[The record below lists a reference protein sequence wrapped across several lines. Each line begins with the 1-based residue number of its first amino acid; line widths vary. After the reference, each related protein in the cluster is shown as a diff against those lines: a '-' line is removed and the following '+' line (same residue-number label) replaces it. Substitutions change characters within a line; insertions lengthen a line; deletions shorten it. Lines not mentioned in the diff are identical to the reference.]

1 MSEKGK
7 VLGICLAKMQDR
19 IRTEYLSAI
28 NRSAHLRGWKTV
40 AFNSFR
46 DFRKNDLSL
55 QGAKSIYDVI
65 NYDDLDAV
73 IVFPESI
80 NNSEVSDGLIE
91 TAQAA
96 GKPVICVGPEKK
108 GCYSIVRDYEKGCRD
123 MLNHVINEHNA
134 RSLFYVGGFKNDD
147 EKSANFLN
155 ILREVM
161 KENDIEFDEKKVSYG
176 DYKDE
181 IIDAVVDRI
190 LSGSDIPDAFICI
203 DDKTAV
209 EVCEKMQEYDLKTP
223 DDIIVTGFGGI
234 PAAYYYHP
242 SITTCSD
249 DVEQFAEVI
258 IEAAGDAFDGKA
270 PCTYKDEFKAR
281 IRRSCGCD
289 MRSYMSAGRRSYD
302 LAAAKA
308 AGMYL
313 PESETGAENGKAAGS
328 DLQGNETGTKT
339 ANVPF
344 GISGNNDTISRIPG
358 TPGIPARVPEDERT
372 EDDTVFIPS
381 TDAVKLVGA
390 AAAEA
395 AKDDDLSAQSVP
407 IGFNITEK
415 YGDNKLYSGGPAQT
429 SQSVGHIAQE
439 TGINATPPVT
449 TNINAISPIIP
460 TIKGASGQLP
470 PAPKHTGVTKEA
482 SAGIAP
488 SLTATIRNNG
498 DVPNLLKNTEPV
510 KAAPIQYDRREGAK
524 PVSVDEA
531 VKRAMEVADDKR
543 CAGLHG
549 DKHFRSSNH
558 VAYIYKELDEIE
570 RREDSLLAW
579 LDRMLEITEISDI
592 CDEISKRIPSGSE
605 IYLYT
610 ELLESSFDIE
620 TFEEKHNADKD
631 KKDIKLTRIRSAKDA
646 HGCQASADTL
656 GHGTDQAGNKEIPV
670 KDLTKAFTSSPDD
683 GRMLVLSP
691 IFISDFACGYLSIK
705 TEQISDIRNT
715 AKLLNTGLN
724 MIFRFLANQNRQ
736 QRMLYNIENS
746 VYVSSMTGLP
756 NLKGSTRWFEGFAAV
771 TENHRKPLSI
781 SVFAIPRYAYIY
793 ENFGLNEVEDAVRV
807 VVDNIRNAC
816 RKTSFI
822 GQFAEGEYI
831 VIDIENDVG
840 DIYGGGDQES
850 YGGGDQESY
859 GDEIFR
865 EFNRSMEGY
874 NRTSTKEYFLEVN
887 YGTATVEVGWDS
899 TLENLVRMAMSDMYL
914 RRLRQGRSAAAIRG
928 RTFDREYFTT
938 FELLVDRN
946 LFRYHYQPIVDAA
959 TGKIYGYEALM
970 RTGGGIS
977 MSPLDVLE
985 IAKNANRLYDIEK
998 ATLTNVIRYY
1008 AENKEKFGDKK
1019 VFINTIP
1026 GHFLT
1031 REDLNEL
1038 IEKYGQHLGA
1048 FVFEMTESNTVK
1060 DEELE
1065 ELKSININGVHPVF
1079 AVDDY
1084 GTGHSNIVN
1093 LLRYRPEVI
1102 KLDHY
1107 LVSNIQDDSNKQMF
1121 VKNTIE
1127 FARMNGIK
1135 VLAEGVE
1142 TYEELKKVIEY
1153 GVDYVQGFYTAHP
1166 AQEIMEKIP
1175 ENIRNE
1181 ILSERIKAA
1190 QFDNDNLVYN
1200 VKAGETVNVL
1210 ELALRKYTVL
1220 NILGGKVK
1228 LVGEP
1233 DNVIDMIIRTAD
1245 GKKTDLT
1252 FENVNLRG
1260 VLETTVQLG
1269 KNSET
1274 ALTIS
1279 GECTLNKDGILVPYG
1294 SRLTVSGDGNLH
1306 IITSRNLSVGIGS
1319 NANEPYGD
1327 ITFDMT
1333 GSVKIVANGDKAVGI
1348 GGGRCDGSR
1357 IRLLNGIFD
1366 ISAKAIHAVAIGSSS
1381 GDTDIYI
1388 GRSAKCRLKSD
1399 GNDSVALGSIAGK
1412 SEIVCRGK
1420 LGIIGDGEKTAGI
1433 GSLNGYTKTDLLSND
1448 MSVTLH
1454 CYCGIGIGSLTGNA
1468 DIKLEDA
1475 KVDIYA
1481 EGTQI
1486 NGFGSGE
1493 EMGNAEINGGTL
1505 SVEILAGIPR
1515 SFGSQKGDIVLN
1527 YGSVTS
1533 MHDVSVEVLNSH
1545 RQKLKPRYIENGV
1558 VFEV

>member
-1 MSEKGK
+1 MENCK

-28 NRSAHLRGWKTV
+28 NRSAHMRGWKTV

-108 GCYSIVRDYEKGCRD
+108 GCYSIVRDYERGCRD

-134 RSLFYVGGFKNDD
+134 RNLYFVGGFKNDD
-147 EKSANFLN
+147 EKSTNFLN

-161 KENDIEFDEKKVSYG
+161 KENDIEFDEKKICYG

-181 IIDAVVDRI
+181 VIEEAVDHI

-209 EVCEKMQEYDLKTP
+209 TVCEKMHEYDLKAP
-223 DDIIVTGFGGI
+223 DDIVVTGFGGI

-249 DVEQFAEVI
+249 DVEQFAEVV
-258 IEAAGDAFDGKA
+258 IEAAGDAFDGKP
-270 PCTYKDEFKAR
+270 PCVYKDEFKAR

-313 PESETGAENGKAAGS
+313 PESEFS
-328 DLQGNETGTKT
+328 SYD
-339 ANVPF
+339 
-344 GISGNNDTISRIPG
+344 IPS
-358 TPGIPARVPEDERT
+358 RVPEDERT
-372 EDDTVFIPS
+372 EDDTVFMPS

-395 AKDDDLSAQSVP
+395 AKEDDLSAQSVP

-415 YGDNKLYSGGPAQT
+415 YGDNKLYS
-429 SQSVGHIAQE
+429 
-439 TGINATPPVT
+439 
-449 TNINAISPIIP
+449 IP

-470 PAPKHTGVTKEA
+470 PAPKHTGTATKEA
-482 SAGIAP
+482 ATGIAP
-488 SLTATIRNNG
+488 SLTASLRNGG
-498 DVPNLLKNTEPV
+498 DVPNMLTGSEPV
-510 KAAPIQYDRREGAK
+510 RVAPIQHDRREGAK
-524 PVSVDEA
+524 PVSVDVA

-549 DKHFRSSNH
+549 DKHFRSGNH

-579 LDRMLEITEISDI
+579 LDRMLEITEVSDI
-592 CDEISKRIPSGSE
+592 CDEISKRLPSGSE

-620 TFEEKHNADKD
+620 TFEEKHYSDKD
-631 KKDIKLTRIRSAKDA
+631 KKDSKSIEKLRDIKLTRIRSAKDI
-646 HGCQASADTL
+646 HNSQSSSDTS
-656 GHGTDQAGNKEIPV
+656 GHGPDHTDGNKEIPV
-670 KDLTKAFTSSPDD
+670 KDLTKAFSSSPDD
-683 GRMLVLSP
+683 GRMLVFNP
-691 IFISDFACGYLSIK
+691 IFIGDFACGYFGIK
-705 TEQISDIRNT
+705 TEQISEIRST
-715 AKLLNTGLN
+715 AKLLNTGFN

-793 ENFGLNEVEDAVRV
+793 ENYGLNEVEDAVRV
-807 VVDNIRNAC
+807 VVENIRSAC

-840 DIYGGGDQES
+840 DIYGGADI
-850 YGGGDQESY
+850 ESY

-865 EFNRSMEGY
+865 EFNRTMEAY

-985 IAKNANRLYDIEK
+985 IAKNANRLYDVEK
-998 ATLTNVIRYY
+998 ATLTNVISYY
-1008 AENKEKFGDKK
+1008 AENKDKFGDKK

-1026 GHFLT
+1026 GHFLSK
-1031 REDLNEL
+1031 EDLNEL
-1038 IEKYGQHLGA
+1038 IAKFGQHLGA

-1065 ELKSININGVHPVF
+1065 ELRSININGVHPVF

-1093 LLRYRPEVI
+1093 LLRYRPEII

-1166 AQEIMEKIP
+1166 TQEIMEKIP

-1200 VKAGETVNVL
+1200 VKAGETVNLL
-1210 ELALRKYTVL
+1210 ELALRKYTML

-1233 DNVIDMIIRTAD
+1233 DNIIDMIIRTAD
-1245 GKKTDLT
+1245 DKKTDLT

-1260 VLETTVQLG
+1260 ALETTVQLG

-1279 GECTLNKDGILVPYG
+1279 GECTLNKDGILVPFG
-1294 SRLTVSGDGNLH
+1294 SRLTVSGDGGLH
-1306 IITSRNLSVGIGS
+1306 IITSRNLSVGVGS

-1366 ISAKAIHAVAIGSSS
+1366 VSAKAIHAVAIGSNS

-1399 GNDSVALGSIAGK
+1399 GNDSVALGTIAGK

-1420 LGIIGDGEKTAGI
+1420 LEIIGDGEKTAGI

-1468 DIKLEDA
+1468 DVKLEDA

-1493 EMGNAEINGGTL
+1493 EMGNAEINGGSL
-1505 SVEILAGIPR
+1505 SVAILAGIPR
-1515 SFGSQKGDIVLN
+1515 SFGSQKGDVILN

>member
-1 MSEKGK
+1 MENCK

-28 NRSAHLRGWKTV
+28 NRSAAIRGWKTV

-55 QGAKSIYDVI
+55 QGAKSIYDVV
-65 NYDDLDAV
+65 NYDDVDV
-73 IVFPESI
+73 VVVFPESI
-80 NNSEVSDGLIE
+80 NNSDVADNLIE
-91 TAQAA
+91 SALAA
-96 GKPVICVGPEKK
+96 GKPVISVGPVKK
-108 GCYSIVRDYEKGCRD
+108 GCYSIVRDYRQGFRD
-123 MLNHVINEHNA
+123 MLDHVINEHNK
-134 RSLFYVGGFKNDD
+134 RDLMFVSGFKTDD
-147 EKSANFLN
+147 ERSANMLN
-155 ILREVM
+155 VFREVL
-161 KENDIEFDEKKVSYG
+161 KENGIDFNDKKVCYG

-181 IIDAVVDRI
+181 VIDECLDKI
-190 LSGSDIPDAFICI
+190 LSGSDIPQGFVCI
-203 DDKTAV
+203 DDKTAIT
-209 EVCEKMQEYDLKTP
+209 VCEKLSEYDLKSP
-223 DDIIVTGFGGI
+223 DDIVVTGFGGI

-249 DVEQFAEVI
+249 DVEQFAEI
-258 IEAAGDAFDGKA
+258 LIQAAMDAMDGKA
-270 PCTYKDEFKAR
+270 PGIYKDEFKAR

-302 LAAAKA
+302 LEAAKA
-308 AGMYL
+308 AGLYIPSGAQAGENGGTASGTASGQAGQPGQAGYGTDHL
-313 PESETGAENGKAAGS
+313 PERAPEN
-328 DLQGNETGTKT
+328 
-339 ANVPF
+339 
-344 GISGNNDTISRIPG
+344 
-358 TPGIPARVPEDERT
+358 ERT
-372 EDDTVFIPS
+372 EDDTVFIPNAN
-381 TDAVKLVGA
+381 AVKLINQRDGSSVESQESSTNHRNDS
-390 AAAEA
+390 AEGIQINQH
-395 AKDDDLSAQSVP
+395 DLDQSKP
-407 IGFNITEK
+407 IGFN
-415 YGDNKLYSGGPAQT
+415 
-429 SQSVGHIAQE
+429 
-439 TGINATPPVT
+439 VT
-449 TNINAISPIIP
+449 REFCDDKAISYSNAL
-460 TIKGASGQLP
+460 KGSDPL
-470 PAPKHTGVTKEA
+470 
-482 SAGIAP
+482 SDP
-488 SLTATIRNNG
+488 ST
-498 DVPNLLKNTEPV
+498 DY
-510 KAAPIQYDRREGAK
+510 APIVYDRRGAAK
-524 PVSVDEA
+524 PVRFAAA
-531 VKRAMEVADDKR
+531 VKRANEVADDKR

-549 DKHFRSSNH
+549 DKRFRSGNH
-558 VAYIYKELDEIE
+558 VAFIYKELDEIE
-570 RREDSLLAW
+570 RREDSALAW
-579 LDRMLEITEISDI
+579 AERMLEITDISDI
-592 CDEISKRIPSGSE
+592 CDEISKRLPSGSE
-605 IYLYT
+605 LYLYT

-620 TFEEKHNADKD
+620 TFEEKHHIDKD
-631 KKDIKLTRIRSAKDA
+631 KKESKLAEELKDLKLTRIRSAKDI
-646 HGCQASADTL
+646 HNSQNVIDISR
-656 GHGTDQAGNKEIPV
+656 GNPVNHPDDNKTIPV
-670 KDLTKAFTSSPDD
+670 KDIAKAYLDTPFD
-683 GRMLVLSP
+683 GKMLVLTP
-691 IFISDFACGYLSIK
+691 VFIIDFACGYFAVR
-705 TEQISDIRNT
+705 TEQISDIRSSI
-715 AKLLNTGLN
+715 KLLNTGLN
-724 MIFRFLANQNRQ
+724 LIFRFLANQNRQ

-793 ENFGLNEVEDAVRV
+793 ENYGLNEIEDAVRV
-807 VVDNIRNAC
+807 VVENIRDAC

-840 DIYGGGDQES
+840 DIYGEGEA
-850 YGGGDQESY
+850 ETY

-865 EFNRSMEGY
+865 EFNRTMEAF

-899 TLENLVRMAMSDMYL
+899 TLETLVRMAMSDMYL
-914 RRLRQGRSAAAIRG
+914 RRLRQGRSVAAIRG

-946 LFRYHYQPIVDAA
+946 LFRYHYQPIIDAA

-977 MSPLDVLE
+977 MSPLDILE
-985 IAKNANRLYDIEK
+985 IAKNANRLYDVEK

-1008 AENKEKFGDKK
+1008 VENKEKFGDKK

-1026 GHFLT
+1026 GHFLSKA
-1031 REDLNEL
+1031 DLYEL
-1038 IEKYGQHLGA
+1038 VEKYGEHLGA
-1048 FVFEMTESNTVK
+1048 FVFEMTESNTVR

-1065 ELKSININGVHPVF
+1065 ELRSINVNGQHPVF

-1093 LLRYRPEVI
+1093 LLRYRPEII

-1153 GVDYVQGFYTAHP
+1153 GIDFIQGFYTAHP
-1166 AQEIMEKIP
+1166 SAEIMEKIP
-1175 ENIRNE
+1175 EDIRNE

-1200 VKAGETVNVL
+1200 AKAGETVNLL
-1210 ELALRKYTVL
+1210 ELALKKYTTV
-1220 NILGGKVK
+1220 NVLGGKVK

-1233 DNVIDMIIRTAD
+1233 DNVIDMIVRTAD
-1245 GKKTDLT
+1245 DKKVDLI

-1260 VLETTVQLG
+1260 ALETTVQLG

-1274 ALTIS
+1274 ALTIQ

-1294 SRLTVSGDGNLH
+1294 SRLTVSGDGDLH

-1327 ITFDMT
+1327 ISFDMT

-1357 IRLLNGIFD
+1357 IRLINGIFD
-1366 ISAKAIHAVAIGSSS
+1366 VSAKAIHAVAIGSSS

-1388 GRSAKCRLKSD
+1388 GRSTKCRLKSD
-1399 GNDSVALGSIAGK
+1399 GNDSVALGTIAGK

-1420 LGIIGDGEKTAGI
+1420 LEIIGDGEKTAGI

-1448 MSVTLH
+1448 MQVTLH
-1454 CYCGIGIGSLTGNA
+1454 SYCGIGVGSLTGNA

-1475 KVDIYA
+1475 KLDIYA

-1493 EMGNAEINGGTL
+1493 EMGNAEINGGSL
-1505 SVEILAGIPR
+1505 KVEILAGIPR
-1515 SFGSQKGDIVLN
+1515 SFGSQKGDIILN

-1533 MHDVSVEVLNSH
+1533 MHDVSGTVLNSH
-1545 RQKLKPRYIENGV
+1545 RQKLKPRYIENGI

>member
-1 MSEKGK
+1 MSGRSK

-28 NRSAHLRGWKTV
+28 NRSAYLRGWKTV

-55 QGAKSIYDVI
+55 KGSKSIYDLI

-80 NNSEVSDGLIE
+80 NNSEIADSLIE

-134 RSLFYVGGFKNDD
+134 RSLFFVGGFKNDD
-147 EKSANFLN
+147 EKSVNFLN

-161 KENDIEFDEKKVSYG
+161 KENDIEFDEKKVGYG

-181 IIDAVVDRI
+181 VTGAVVDRI
-190 LSGSDIPDAFICI
+190 LSGSNVPDAFICI
-203 DDKTAV
+203 DDKTAIT
-209 EVCEKMQEYDLKTP
+209 VCEKMQEYDLKTP

-249 DVEQFAEVI
+249 DVEQFAEVV
-258 IEAAGDAFDGKA
+258 IEAAGDAFEGKA
-270 PCTYKDEFKAR
+270 PGIYKDEFKAR

-313 PESETGAENGKAAGS
+313 PESENADGTQGS
-328 DLQGNETGTKT
+328 KSGGGT
-339 ANVPF
+339 
-344 GISGNNDTISRIPG
+344 SRDNYNKPL
-358 TPGIPARVPEDERT
+358 RLPEDERT
-372 EDDTVFIPS
+372 EDDTVFMPS
-381 TDAVKLVGA
+381 ADAVKLVGTA
-390 AAAEA
+390 TGITAEE
-395 AKDDDLSAQSVP
+395 KNDDLAAQSVP
-407 IGFNITEK
+407 MGFNIAEK
-415 YGDNKLYSGGPAQT
+415 YGDSKT
-429 SQSVGHIAQE
+429 SNYTSE
-439 TGINATPPVT
+439 NDD
-449 TNINAISPIIP
+449 
-460 TIKGASGQLP
+460 L
-470 PAPKHTGVTKEA
+470 
-482 SAGIAP
+482 
-488 SLTATIRNNG
+488 
-498 DVPNLLKNTEPV
+498 V
-510 KAAPIQYDRREGAK
+510 KVAPIQHDRREGAK
-524 PVSVDEA
+524 PVSVEAA
-531 VKRAMEVADDKR
+531 VKRAMDVADDKR

-549 DKHFRSSNH
+549 DKRFRSGNH

-579 LDRMLEITEISDI
+579 LDRMLEITEVSDI
-592 CDEISKRIPSGSE
+592 CDEISKRIPPGSE
-605 IYLYT
+605 LFLYT

-620 TFEEKHNADKD
+620 GFEEKHYGDKD
-631 KKDIKLTRIRSAKDA
+631 KKDSAAIEKLKDLKLTRIRSAAEHNEAKE
-646 HGCQASADTL
+646 
-656 GHGTDQAGNKEIPV
+656 NKEINAR
-670 KDLTKAFTSSPDD
+670 DITADYIRAESD
-683 GRMLVLSP
+683 GRMLVLNP
-691 IFISDFACGYLSIK
+691 IFISDFACGYFGVK
-705 TEQISDIRNT
+705 TEQISDIRSMV
-715 AKLLNTGLN
+715 KLLNTGLN
-724 MIFRFLANQNRQ
+724 MVFRFLANQNRQ

-756 NLKGSTRWFEGFAAV
+756 NLKGSTRWFEGFSAV

-793 ENFGLNEVEDAVRV
+793 ENYGLNEVEDAVKV
-807 VVDNIRNAC
+807 VVENIRNAC
-816 RKTSFI
+816 RKSSFI

-840 DIYGGGDQES
+840 DIYGDSVTET
-850 YGGGDQESY
+850 Y

-865 EFNRSMEGY
+865 EFNRTMESF

-887 YGTATVEVGWDS
+887 YGTATVEVGWDA

-985 IAKNANRLYDIEK
+985 IAKNANRLYDVEK
-998 ATLTNVIRYY
+998 ATLTNVISYY
-1008 AENKEKFGDKK
+1008 VENKEKFGDKK

-1038 IEKYGQHLGA
+1038 IAKYGQHLGA

-1065 ELKSININGVHPVF
+1065 ELRNINVNGVHPIF

-1107 LVSNIQDDSNKQMF
+1107 LVNNIQDDSNKQMF

-1153 GVDYVQGFYTAHP
+1153 GVDFVQGFYTAHP
-1166 AQEIMEKIP
+1166 SAEIMEKIP

-1200 VKAGETVNVL
+1200 VKAGETVNLL
-1210 ELALRKYTVL
+1210 ELALRKYTML

-1233 DNVIDMIIRTAD
+1233 DNIIDMIIRTAD

-1260 VLETTVQLG
+1260 ALETTVQLG

-1274 ALTIS
+1274 ALTIL

-1294 SRLTVSGDGNLH
+1294 SRLTVSGDGGLH
-1306 IITSRNLSVGIGS
+1306 IITSRNLSVGVGS

-1366 ISAKAIHAVAIGSSS
+1366 VSAKAIHAVAIGSNS

-1412 SEIVCRGK
+1412 SEIICRGK
-1420 LGIIGDGEKTAGI
+1420 LEIIGDGEKTAGI

-1475 KVDIYA
+1475 KVDVYA

-1505 SVEILAGIPR
+1505 GVEILAGIPR
-1515 SFGSQKGDIVLN
+1515 SFGSQKGDIILN

>member
-1 MSEKGK
+1 MSGRSK

-28 NRSAHLRGWKTV
+28 NRSASLRGWKTV

-55 QGAKSIYDVI
+55 VGSKSVYNII
-65 NYDDLDAV
+65 NYDDVDAV

-80 NNSEVSDGLIE
+80 NNSEISDSLIE

-108 GCYSIVRDYEKGCRD
+108 GCFSIVRDYEKGCRE

-134 RSLFYVGGFKNDD
+134 RNLYFVGGFKNDD
-147 EKSANFLN
+147 ERSTNFLN
-155 ILREVM
+155 IFREVL
-161 KENDIEFDEKKVSYG
+161 KENDIEFDEKKLCYG

-181 IIDAVVDRI
+181 VIDGAVDRI

-203 DDKTAV
+203 DDKTAIA
-209 EVCEKMQEYDLKTP
+209 VCEKMQEYDLKTP

-249 DVEQFAEVI
+249 DVERFAEVV
-258 IEAAGDAFDGKA
+258 IEAAGDAFDGRV
-270 PCTYKDEFKAR
+270 PGIYKDEFKAR

-302 LAAAKA
+302 LEAAKA

-313 PESETGAENGKAAGS
+313 PESENRANGAGGTQGSGAEEK
-328 DLQGNETGTKT
+328 TGGRNYEK
-339 ANVPF
+339 PL
-344 GISGNNDTISRIPG
+344 RL
-358 TPGIPARVPEDERT
+358 PEDERT
-372 EDDTVFIPS
+372 EDDTVFMPS
-381 TDAVKLVGA
+381 ADAVKLVGQAAAGTAAVGA
-390 AAAEA
+390 AAAGNISVTGANTDESN
-395 AKDDDLSAQSVP
+395 DLNTQSVP
-407 IGFNITEK
+407 MGFNIAEK
-415 YGDNKLYSGGPAQT
+415 YGDSKTMS
-429 SQSVGHIAQE
+429 
-439 TGINATPPVT
+439 ATVT
-449 TNINAISPIIP
+449 TP
-460 TIKGASGQLP
+460 TIK
-470 PAPKHTGVTKEA
+470 
-482 SAGIAP
+482 
-488 SLTATIRNNG
+488 
-498 DVPNLLKNTEPV
+498 DEPEPQI
-510 KAAPIQYDRREGAK
+510 APIQHDRREGAK
-524 PVSVDEA
+524 PVSVEAA
-531 VKRAMEVADDKR
+531 VKRAFEVADDKR

-549 DKHFRSSNH
+549 DKRFRSGNH

-579 LDRMLEITEISDI
+579 LDRMLEITEVSDI
-592 CDEISKRIPSGSE
+592 CDEISKRIPPGSE
-605 IYLYT
+605 LYLYT
-610 ELLESSFDIE
+610 EFLESSFDIE
-620 TFEEKHNADKD
+620 GFEEKYYGDKD
-631 KKDIKLTRIRSAKDA
+631 KKESITNEKLKDLKLTRIRSAKDM
-646 HGCQASADTL
+646 HNTQPADHVAMGHTQTAENEEITL
-656 GHGTDQAGNKEIPV
+656 RNITADYIKEE
-670 KDLTKAFTSSPDD
+670 AD
-683 GRMLVLSP
+683 GRMM
-691 IFISDFACGYLSIK
+691 IFNPVFIGDFACGYFGVK
-705 TEQISDIRNT
+705 TEQISDIRSMV
-715 AKLLNTGLN
+715 KLLNTGLN

-756 NLKGSTRWFEGFAAV
+756 NLKGSTRWFEGFSAV

-793 ENFGLNEVEDAVRV
+793 ENYGLNEVEEAVKV
-807 VVDNIRNAC
+807 VVENIRNAC
-816 RKTSFI
+816 RKSSFI

-840 DIYGGGDQES
+840 DIYGDGGTET
-850 YGGGDQESY
+850 Y
-859 GDEIFR
+859 GDEIFK
-865 EFNRSMEGY
+865 EFNRTMEGF

-946 LFRYHYQPIVDAA
+946 LFRYHFQPIIDAA

-985 IAKNANRLYDIEK
+985 IAKNANRLYDVEK
-998 ATLTNVIRYY
+998 ATLTNVIKYY
-1008 AENKEKFGDKK
+1008 VENKEKFGDKK

-1026 GHFLT
+1026 GHFLSKP
-1031 REDLNEL
+1031 DLYEL
-1038 IEKYGQHLGA
+1038 VEKYGENLGA

-1065 ELKSININGVHPVF
+1065 ELRSINVNGQHPVF

-1093 LLRYRPEVI
+1093 LLRYRPEII

-1153 GVDYVQGFYTAHP
+1153 GIDFIQGFYTAHP
-1166 AQEIMEKIP
+1166 SAEIIEKIP

-1200 VKAGETVNVL
+1200 VKAGETVNLL
-1210 ELALRKYTVL
+1210 ELALKKYTTL

-1245 GKKTDLT
+1245 NKKTDLI

-1260 VLETTVQLG
+1260 TLETTVQLG

-1274 ALTIS
+1274 ALTIL

-1294 SRLTVSGDGNLH
+1294 SRLTVSGDGGLH
-1306 IITSRNLSVGIGS
+1306 IITSRNLSVGVGA

-1366 ISAKAIHAVAIGSSS
+1366 VSAKAIHAVAIGSSS

-1399 GNDSVALGSIAGK
+1399 GNDSVALGAIAGK

-1420 LGIIGDGEKTAGI
+1420 LEIIGDGEKTAGI

-1454 CYCGIGIGSLTGNA
+1454 CYCGIGVGSLTGNA

-1475 KVDIYA
+1475 KLDIYA

-1505 SVEILAGIPR
+1505 GIEILAGIPR
-1515 SFGSQKGDIVLN
+1515 SFGSQKGDIILN

-1533 MHDVSVEVLNSH
+1533 MHDVSGEVLNSH

>member
-108 GCYSIVRDYEKGCRD
+108 GCYSIVRDYERGCRD
-123 MLNHVINEHNA
+123 MLNHAINEHNA
-134 RSLFYVGGFKNDD
+134 RNLYFVGGFKNDD
-147 EKSANFLN
+147 EKSTNFLN

-161 KENDIEFDEKKVSYG
+161 KENDIEFDDKKICYG

-181 IIDAVVDRI
+181 VIEEAVDHI

-209 EVCEKMQEYDLKTP
+209 TVCEKMHEYDLKAP
-223 DDIIVTGFGGI
+223 DDIVVTGFGGI

-249 DVEQFAEVI
+249 DVEQFAEVV
-258 IEAAGDAFDGKA
+258 IEAAGDAFDGKP
-270 PCTYKDEFKAR
+270 PCVYKDEFKAR

-313 PESETGAENGKAAGS
+313 PESESGDEDNGGIDGMHDSGLKTNTAHSISAGKTGIGAY
-328 DLQGNETGTKT
+328 D
-339 ANVPF
+339 
-344 GISGNNDTISRIPG
+344 IPS
-358 TPGIPARVPEDERT
+358 RVPEDERT
-372 EDDTVFIPS
+372 EDDTVFMPS

-395 AKDDDLSAQSVP
+395 AKEDDLSAQSVP

-415 YGDNKLYSGGPAQT
+415 YGDNKLYS
-429 SQSVGHIAQE
+429 
-439 TGINATPPVT
+439 
-449 TNINAISPIIP
+449 IP

-470 PAPKHTGVTKEA
+470 PAPKHTGVAPKEA
-482 SAGIAP
+482 ATGIAP
-488 SLTATIRNNG
+488 SLTASLRNGG
-498 DVPNLLKNTEPV
+498 DVPNMLTGSEPV
-510 KAAPIQYDRREGAK
+510 RVAPIQHDRREGAK
-524 PVSVDEA
+524 PVSVDVA

-549 DKHFRSSNH
+549 DKHFRSGNH

-592 CDEISKRIPSGSE
+592 CDEISKRLPSGSE
-605 IYLYT
+605 LYLYT

-620 TFEEKHNADKD
+620 TFEEKHYGDTD
-631 KKDIKLTRIRSAKDA
+631 KKDSKSIEKLRDIKLTRIRSAKDI
-646 HGCQASADTL
+646 HNSQSSSDTS
-656 GHGTDQAGNKEIPV
+656 GQGPDHTDGNKEIAV

-691 IFISDFACGYLSIK
+691 IFISDFACGYFGIK

-715 AKLLNTGLN
+715 VKLLNTGLN

-746 VYVSSMTGLP
+746 VYISSMTGLP

-850 YGGGDQESY
+850 YG
-859 GDEIFR
+859 DEIFR
-865 EFNRSMEGY
+865 EFNRSMEAY

-914 RRLRQGRSAAAIRG
+914 RRLRQGRSVAAIRG

-1065 ELKSININGVHPVF
+1065 ALRSININGVHPVF

-1093 LLRYRPEVI
+1093 LLRYRPEII

-1166 AQEIMEKIP
+1166 SPDIMEKIP

-1200 VKAGETVNVL
+1200 VKAGETVNLL
-1210 ELALRKYTVL
+1210 ELALKKYTTL

-1233 DNVIDMIIRTAD
+1233 DNVIDMIIHTAD
-1245 GKKTDLT
+1245 DKKTDLT

-1260 VLETTVQLG
+1260 TLETTVQLG

-1294 SRLTVSGDGNLH
+1294 SRLTVSGDGGLH

-1327 ITFDMT
+1327 ITFDMM

-1357 IRLLNGIFD
+1357 IRLLNGVFD

-1399 GNDSVALGSIAGK
+1399 GNDSIALGSIAGK

-1420 LGIIGDGEKTAGI
+1420 LEIIGDGEKTAGI

-1493 EMGNAEINGGTL
+1493 EMGNAEINGGSL
-1505 SVEILAGIPR
+1505 SVAILAGIPR
-1515 SFGSQKGDIVLN
+1515 SFGSQKGDVILN